1 MDKNMVEKVLT
12 LSRKN
17 FNSVKVQFSP
27 LYQVTALCLKW
38 QDEGAIST
46 FMHFHWI
53 LLLLTDESDEEEELD
68 KDEKMPEANDT
79 QLEEAAGTE
88 PIEVL
93 SVSALLNQ
101 PPEVADSKVRFL
113 KV

>member
-1 MDKNMVEKVLT
+1 MVEKVLT

-17 FNSVKVQFSP
+17 FNSVVKVQFSP

-79 QLEEAAGTE
+79 QGQLEEAAGTE
-88 PIEVL
+88 PIEGL